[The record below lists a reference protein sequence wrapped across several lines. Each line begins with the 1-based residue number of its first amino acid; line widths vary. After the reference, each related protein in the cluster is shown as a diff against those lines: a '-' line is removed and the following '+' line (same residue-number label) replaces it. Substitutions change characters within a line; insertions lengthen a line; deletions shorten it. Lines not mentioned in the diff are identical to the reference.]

1 LQKNGEQLMSADDK
15 SDYEKNLKITID
27 ILTDIFGSDQEIINS
42 AVDFLEQE
50 RDRDQKEQEKEY
62 PINTSTPFSKKTKKR
77 QTSLAEFTDKRN
89 RRRLNG

>member
-15 SDYEKNLKITID
+15 SDYEKNLQITID

-50 RDRDQKEQEKEY
+50 RDRDQKEKEKE
-62 PINTSTPFSKKTKKR
+62 
-77 QTSLAEFTDKRN
+77 DH
-89 RRRLNG
+89 